1 MSKYGRR
8 LIWTANIP
16 TRQERWLTEFSTFHA
31 VQTSLCSSKGRWPHT
46 APFSILPPVTGI
58 CGKIIAIYCRN
69 LSVGTPRISPNPCH
83 TFTGRQGFLHCAAL
97 RIYSSR
103 NTAFVFFDFQVK
115 EVTFFAT
122 GRFKN
127 FHNWNSQKQMFFRV
141 TAYFAGIRSFTEA
154 NARVYRRAS
163 WYSAVDGFSRAIPA
177 DGSCGGIYQ
186 IPETAAALFN
196 FFRTSGVQNISANFV
211 SSLKNNPFSNNARR
225 R

>member
-1 MSKYGRR
+1 MSKYVRR

-16 TRQERWLTEFSTFHA
+16 TRHESWLHEFSTFHA

-69 LSVGTPRISPNPCH
+69 LSVGTPRISPNPCQ

-127 FHNWNSQKQMFFRV
+127 FHNWNSQKTDVFPGNGIFCGYQVIYRSERPRIQACQLVFR
-141 TAYFAGIRSFTEA
+141 R
-154 NARVYRRAS
+154 
-163 WYSAVDGFSRAIPA
+163 
-177 DGSCGGIYQ
+177 
-186 IPETAAALFN
+186 
-196 FFRTSGVQNISANFV
+196 
-211 SSLKNNPFSNNARR
+211 
-225 R
+225 